1 MFLGRYMK
9 EIDGDISKIKPKDV
23 YENSYQGRYDYWRDY
38 LFNIISKLFKWDGLP
53 KTIPERQLE
62 LLLGVWGHCCI
73 AKHKD
78 GSLIAMYGSYSTPKY
93 YIEEYT
99 KYCASSPDFSK
110 VFNIDEDCVIIRNN
124 AYDIPYM
131 EHIENYASIL
141 AHIDVTITFTLIQA
155 RDNGGVPTAK
165 TERQK
170 QSILDYQSKI
180 FNGYLGVVSDIGD
193 IGVRYEGTN
202 RGNYQHIESLIV
214 ARERI
219 LRDFKTEMG
228 IKSVF
233 DKTSIAI
240 SPEIDGNDT
249 MLRYNLDL
257 MLSERK
263 KGVEKVNEMFGTSIT
278 VDINPIL
285 KYEEEKYEVEDE
297 RRKLSDITDTAE
309 RDEPQQREDDSD

>member
-1 MFLGRYMK
+1 MFLGRYME
-9 EIDGDISKIKPKDV
+9 EIEDDISKIKPKYV

-53 KTIPERQLE
+53 ATIPERQLE
-62 LLLGVWGHCCI
+62 LILGVMGQSCI
-73 AKHKD
+73 GLHKD
-78 GSLIAMYGSYSTPKY
+78 GSLIAMRGTYSTPKY
-93 YIEEYT
+93 YEEEYT
-99 KYCASSPDFSK
+99 KFCASSPDFSK
-110 VFNIDEDCVIIRNN
+110 VFTIDEDCVIIRNN
-124 AYDIPYM
+124 AYDMPYI

-170 QSILDYQSKI
+170 QSMLDYQSKI

-193 IGVRYEGTN
+193 IGVSYEGTN
-202 RGNYQHIESLIV
+202 RGNYQHIESLII

-249 MLRYNLDL
+249 MLQYNLDL

-263 KGVEKVNEMFGTSIT
+263 KGAEKVNKMFGTNIS
-278 VDINPIL
+278 VEINPKL
-285 KYEEEKYEVEDE
+285 DDEEKKDEVENE
-297 RRKLSDITDTAE
+297 RRELSDSTDTAE
-309 RDEPQQREDDSD
+309 RDELQQRKDDSE

>member
-1 MFLGRYMK
+1 MFLGRYLK
-9 EIDGDISKIKPKDV
+9 EIEDDISKIKPKDV

-62 LLLGVWGHCCI
+62 LILGVMGQCCI
-73 AKHKD
+73 GRHKD
-78 GSLIAMYGSYSTPKY
+78 GSLIAMRGTYSTPKY
-93 YIEEYT
+93 YEEEYT

-165 TERQK
+165 TEKQK
-170 QSILDYQSKI
+170 QSMLDYQSKI

-193 IGVRYEGTN
+193 IGVSYEGTN
-202 RGNYQHIESLIV
+202 RGNYQRIESLII

-263 KGVEKVNEMFGTSIT
+263 KGVEKVNKMFGTNIS
-278 VDINPIL
+278 VEINPIFD
-285 KYEEEKYEVEDE
+285 YEEKKDEVENE
-297 RRKLSDITDTAE
+297 RRELSDSTDTAE
-309 RDEPQQREDDSD
+309 RDEPQHSENDSE